1 MKVLGPAL
9 FNIGS
14 LLHGCAEQ
22 TMASFAPN
30 IFCIAISWGCLQ
42 WAKAICYKK
51 YVCSFSTS
59 GTLKEVLLYK
69 TINIIK

>member
-30 IFCIAISWGCLQ
+30 IFALQSLEVVYNELRLFAIKSM
-42 WAKAICYKK
+42 
-51 YVCSFSTS
+51 F
-59 GTLKEVLLYK
+59 VLSLLAVL
-69 TINIIK
+69 